1 MVGDEIFQ
9 LKDYLIH
16 PYPEIRSAKLHI
28 DQTIFKYRLSI
39 ARSVRGNCFGNLA
52 ARWRL
57 FRRLIGADKENVIS
71 CMSAR
76 VVLHYLFQQRENKS
90 YCREVSWILKS
101 VEREWRRI
109 VFNDA
114 V

>member
-16 PYPEIRSAKLHI
+16 PYPEIRSAKLHV

-57 FRRLIGADKENVIS
+57 SVDLLVLIKKMLLVACQHEFFYTISFNKQKTHLIAVKFRG
-71 CMSAR
+71 
-76 VVLHYLFQQRENKS
+76 F
-90 YCREVSWILKS
+90 
-101 VEREWRRI
+101 
-109 VFNDA
+109 
-114 V
+114 

>member
-1 MVGDEIFQ
+1 MVSDEIFQ

-16 PYPEIRSAKLHI
+16 PYPEIRRAKLHT

-39 ARSVRGNCFGNLA
+39 ARSVRGNCFGKS
-52 ARWRL
+52 RRRL

-101 VEREWRRI
+101 VAREWRRI